1 MAADKSQGDG
11 LLRRDFPGGWS
22 EDAVNCFD
30 RSGRTELQNE
40 AFDYARQ
47 LLQWRK
53 TNDAV
58 RYGSF
63 KHFAPSKGIYM
74 YERKCCK
81 GSVVVI
87 MNGTD
92 KEQSLALAPYREI
105 LVAQSAHD
113 VLSGREITLGE
124 ELTMAPRETLIL
136 EFNK

>member
-1 MAADKSQGDG
+1 
-11 LLRRDFPGGWS
+11 
-22 EDAVNCFD
+22 
-30 RSGRTELQNE
+30 
-40 AFDYARQ
+40 
-47 LLQWRK
+47 
-53 TNDAV
+53 
-58 RYGSF
+58 
-63 KHFAPSKGIYM
+63 M